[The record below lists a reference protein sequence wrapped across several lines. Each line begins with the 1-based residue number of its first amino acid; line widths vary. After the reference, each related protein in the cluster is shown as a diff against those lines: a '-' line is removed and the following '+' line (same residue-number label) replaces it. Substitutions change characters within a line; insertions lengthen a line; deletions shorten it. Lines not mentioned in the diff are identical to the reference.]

1 VARSDTFVTDAED
14 VLAAAIGRADAMAS
28 QDEHHLREL
37 LHPSF
42 CWVSHKGDWF
52 DLKSYLESNRGGS
65 NKWHGQ
71 VLHDPDVRVVGDTA
85 VLRCVVTDRVDVGTG
100 QPETFTMPM
109 TQTWVRESDRWLC
122 HAGHAGPRLVGD

>member
-1 VARSDTFVTDAED
+1 MPSVTDADE
-14 VLAAAIGRADAMAS
+14 VLAAAIGRAEAMAS
-28 QDEHHLREL
+28 RDEHSLREL

-52 DLKSYLESNRGGS
+52 DLESYLESNRGGS
-65 NKWHGQ
+65 NKWYGQ

-85 VLRCVVTDRVDVGTG
+85 VLRCIVTDRVDVGTG

-122 HAGHAGPRLVGD
+122 LAGHAGPRLMGD